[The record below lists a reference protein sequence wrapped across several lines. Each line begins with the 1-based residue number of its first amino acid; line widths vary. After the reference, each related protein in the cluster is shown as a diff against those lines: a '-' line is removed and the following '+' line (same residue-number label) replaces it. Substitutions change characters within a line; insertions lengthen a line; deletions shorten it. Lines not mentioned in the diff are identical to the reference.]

1 MNAVYAANVHFGRC
15 FGCQVIANGN
25 KTMCEGAVQS
35 IVFSFD
41 HKYM

>member
-15 FGCQVIANGN
+15 FGCQVIENAN
-25 KTMCEGAVQS
+25 KRMCGLAVQS

-41 HKYM
+41 HGYT